1 MDKEKIIEVLK
12 KDLKESVVAFLNHKY
27 IIEKI
32 KDQENNPE
40 FIMELYD
47 IVNDINSLIK
57 KTIKNKQ
64 APEEPIFTEDEA
76 FLMVIEYNKQAKEIK
91 KIDKK
96 ESKKFYNKKAILLKK
111 YGAPLCIHSLKG
123 GYKVVLVKLKNGTFH
138 CPIDEYSLDE
148 IENLKVEDYE
158 GGIE

>member
-12 KDLKESVVAFLNHKY
+12 KDLKESVVAFLNHEY

-76 FLMVIEYNKQAKEIK
+76 VSYTHLT
-91 KIDKK
+91 
-96 ESKKFYNKKAILLKK
+96 L
-111 YGAPLCIHSLKG
+111 P
-123 GYKVVLVKLKNGTFH
+123 TT
-138 CPIDEYSLDE
+138 
-148 IENLKVEDYE
+148 
-158 GGIE
+158 

>member
-47 IVNDINSLIK
+47 TVNDINSLIK

-64 APEEPIFTEDEA
+64 A
-76 FLMVIEYNKQAKEIK
+76 KEIK
-91 KIDKK
+91 KIDRKK
-96 ESKKFYNKKAILLKK
+96 SKKFYHKKAILLKK
-111 YGAPLCIHSLKG
+111 YGTPLCIHSLKG